1 MTISLIDFTKVKN
14 RNEKRVIRSIEELIA
29 QESDVSRLSILSE
42 KDWQDIYALAL
53 NHLPARYAQP
63 GTIVIGDPVRDED
76 AQVAVRDAFDI
87 VFNRPKD

>member
-1 MTISLIDFTKVKN
+1 MTTCLVDFSKVRN
-14 RNEKRVIRSIEELIA
+14 RNEKKILRAIEDFIEREGDA
-29 QESDVSRLSILSE
+29 SRLALLSE

-76 AQVAVRDAFDI
+76 ANTAILEAFDI